1 MRKDV
6 IVTGGGVGGGVGG
19 GGGGIT
25 GPSSGTEKHR
35 GRNFRVPEHLL
46 GDGEEA
52 EDDAGDAMAT

>member
-1 MRKDV
+1 M
-6 IVTGGGVGGGVGG
+6 G

-25 GPSSGTEKHR
+25 GPTSGTEKHR